1 MRLLVDECLRPA
13 LAHALRAAGHD
24 AVHLTELGLA
34 GCADNVVMERAQA
47 DGRVVV
53 SADTD
58 FGELLAASG
67 SSGPSVVLFRG
78 RSHDAADLARVLLAM
93 LPEIDEDLESGAIAV
108 IARDRVRVRSL
119 PIGG

>member
-1 MRLLVDECLRPA
+1 MVDECLRPA
-13 LAHALRAAGHD
+13 LAQGLRLAGHD

-34 GCADNVVMERAQA
+34 GCDDQAVMERARA
-47 DGRVVV
+47 DRRVVV

-67 SSGPSVVLFRG
+67 SNGPSVVLFRG
-78 RSHDAADLARVLLAM
+78 RSHDPADLASVLLAM
-93 LPEIDEDLESGAIAV
+93 LPEIDADLESGAIAV

-119 PIGG
+119 PIGGR